1 MAESAVVNGRSKV
14 TQEDIAKACKIDQ
27 GSVSRILN
35 EDTRDSFAEETIQKV
50 FKVARELGYLH
61 PSLITSNRR
70 ESNRRKAEL
79 TGKVQI
85 LIGTNTV
92 FDEGDID
99 IDEIS
104 MSGMLLRNFR
114 TKKRSLP
121 MDRFKFN
128 VDITEGRLKG
138 FKCRCK
144 LVRFSDNEDE
154 FALAVKF
161 DSLDEDAKDKLKN
174 FIR

>member
-1 MAESAVVNGRSKV
+1 MELKKRV

-144 LVRFSDNEDE
+144 LVRFSDNEEE

-161 DSLDEDAKDKLKN
+161 DGLDDDGKEKLKS

>member
-1 MAESAVVNGRSKV
+1 MEPKKRV

-85 LIGTNTV
+85 LIGTNTI

>member
-1 MAESAVVNGRSKV
+1 MELKKRV

-50 FKVARELGYLH
+50 FKVAREIGYLH

-70 ESNRRKAEL
+70 ESSRRKAEL
-79 TGKVQI
+79 TGKVQV
-85 LIGTNTV
+85 LIGTNTIY
-92 FDEGDID
+92 DEGEID

-128 VDITEGRLKG
+128 VDVTEGRLKG

-161 DSLDEDAKDKLKN
+161 DSLDEDAKDKLKT
-174 FIR
+174 FVR

>member
-1 MAESAVVNGRSKV
+1 MDVKKSRV

-35 EDTRDSFAEETIQKV
+35 EDTRDSFADFTVRKV
-50 FKVARELGYLH
+50 FRAARELGYLH

-70 ESNRRKAEL
+70 ESSRRKA
-79 TGKVQI
+79 GVAGRVGVV
-85 LIGTNTV
+85 IGTNTV
-92 FDEGDID
+92 YDEGEID

-114 TKKRSLP
+114 TKKKTLP
-121 MDRFKFN
+121 MDRFKFD
-128 VDITEGRLKG
+128 VEVTEGRLKG

-161 DSLDEDAKDKLKN
+161 DSLDEDGREKIKN
-174 FIR
+174 FVR

>member
-1 MAESAVVNGRSKV
+1 MEMKKRV

-50 FKVARELGYLH
+50 FKVAREIGYLH

-79 TGKVQI
+79 TGKVQV
-85 LIGTNTV
+85 LIGTNTIY
-92 FDEGDID
+92 DEGEID

-128 VDITEGRLKG
+128 VEITEGRLKG

>member
-1 MAESAVVNGRSKV
+1 MTTEPKKRV
-14 TQEDIAKACKIDQ
+14 TQEDIARACKIDQ

-35 EDTRDSFAEETIQKV
+35 EDTRDSFAEETIDKV

-70 ESNRRKAEL
+70 ESGRRKAQV
-79 TGKVQI
+79 TGRVAI

-92 FDEGDID
+92 FDEGDVD
-99 IDEIS
+99 VDEIS

-114 TKKRSLP
+114 TKKRTLP
-121 MDRFKFN
+121 MDRFKFL
-128 VDITEGRLKG
+128 VEVGEGKLKG
-138 FKCRCK
+138 LKLRCK
-144 LVRFSDNEDE
+144 LVRFSDNEEE

-161 DSLDEDAKDKLKN
+161 DGLDDDGKEKLKS
-174 FIR
+174 FVR

>member
-1 MAESAVVNGRSKV
+1 MELKKRV

-50 FKVARELGYLH
+50 FKVAREIGYLH

-70 ESNRRKAEL
+70 ESSRRKAEL

-85 LIGTNTV
+85 LIGTNTIY
-92 FDEGDID
+92 DEGEID

-161 DSLDEDAKDKLKN
+161 DSLDEDAKEKLKN

>member
-1 MAESAVVNGRSKV
+1 MEPKKRV
-14 TQEDIAKACKIDQ
+14 TQEDIARVCKIDQ

-35 EDTRDSFAEETIQKV
+35 EDTRDSFAEETIQRV
-50 FKVARELGYLH
+50 FKAARELGYLH
-61 PSLITSNRR
+61 PSLVTSNRR
-70 ESNRRKAEL
+70 ESGRRKAEL
-79 TGKVQI
+79 RGRVQI
-85 LIGTNTV
+85 VIGTNTIY
-92 FDEGDID
+92 DEGEID

-114 TKKRSLP
+114 TKKRTLP

-128 VDITEGRLKG
+128 VEVTEGRLKG

-161 DSLDEDAKDKLKN
+161 DSLDEHAKEKLKG
-174 FIR
+174 FVK